1 MVGLD
6 ELINAVGVHFGV
18 FFLRLFFV
26 VCIAFSFGLLL
37 FFFLFGK
44 YLGLERS
51 FLDLRFRYQVTF
63 VYCFLNIVR

>member
-18 FFLRLFFV
+18 FFYAFFSLFALPLPLACCF
-26 VCIAFSFGLLL
+26 